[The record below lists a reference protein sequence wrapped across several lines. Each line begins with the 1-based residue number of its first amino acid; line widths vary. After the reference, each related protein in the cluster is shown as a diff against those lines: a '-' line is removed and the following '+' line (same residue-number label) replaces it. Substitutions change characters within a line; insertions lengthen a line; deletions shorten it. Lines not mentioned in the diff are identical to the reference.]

1 MKKPLAFLPLAL
13 ALLATPALAAGPQV
27 AAPKILVIDTAAL
40 LTRSKVGVDVA
51 RQIRALSDQ
60 VKNDLGAQAKNLQA
74 QEAALSQQVAIL
86 APDVKNQKIKEFQA
100 KEQALQ
106 TQAAK
111 KQQMLEYSNFVA
123 TQQIGQAMEPIVKQ
137 LMQERGANLV
147 LDRKSVLSASDNSF
161 DITQLAIDRLN
172 QKISS
177 LKVTLAAPPTGAA
190 PPAGAAGAK

>member
-190 PPAGAAGAK
+190 QPAGAAGAK